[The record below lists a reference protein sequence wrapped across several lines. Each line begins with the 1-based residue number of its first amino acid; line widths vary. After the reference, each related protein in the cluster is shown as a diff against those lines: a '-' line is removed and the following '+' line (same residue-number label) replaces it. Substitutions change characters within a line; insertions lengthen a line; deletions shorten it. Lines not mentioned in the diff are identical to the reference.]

1 MKRHSPR
8 NSVETGIGFLPEDRK
23 SEGLIQQQPI
33 KNNILQASM
42 KRYFKRGLVDK
53 KAEKELAERYRG
65 ELKIATPDVTRR
77 VSALSGGNQQKLSLI
92 HILADKNVGQT
103 EYKCGRFIGTVYS
116 IRQKKVNQKTVRC
129 CKYKKMKKILD
140 NYMHM
145 CYITN
150 SWYTNGIQTEY
161 RNDL

>member
-1 MKRHSPR
+1 MVFSLVLSACAVVGALINNSLSYLIWFLAAVQRLRSRRQTFRPKRRRPGNFAYSGTKGRHAEPPR
-8 NSVETGIGFLPEDRK
+8 LCFYYRWKIQK
-23 SEGLIQQQPI
+23 SI
-33 KNNILQASM
+33 
-42 KRYFKRGLVDK
+42 
-53 KAEKELAERYRG
+53 
-65 ELKIATPDVTRR
+65 
-77 VSALSGGNQQKLSLI
+77 
-92 HILADKNVGQT
+92 ADKNVGQT

-129 CKYKKMKKILD
+129 CKYKKLKKILD